1 MKQFSSALFACLTL
15 AAPNVHA
22 YNAGSISFSTDNDGI
37 VGTDKNY
44 TNGVFI
50 EYNSAAISQFET
62 NAPLPLNYI
71 AALLPLKSST
81 QKGWRFRIGQQMW
94 TPENIEAIEPVHN
107 ERPYAGLLFF
117 EAGIYQYSPA
127 SVDKYSAM
135 IGVTGP
141 NSLTEK
147 SQKLIHD
154 IIGSED
160 PMGWDYQIESQ
171 AVFNLGYQGHR
182 LITRQQTSLIN
193 DYDISGVGRMNVGNY
208 QSEVAIGGVARWGLN
223 LANNFGAI
231 GFSPGKFV
239 DVSVLSS
246 SKSGYFLFTGIE
258 SRYRFND
265 ITIDGDRPDVVPD
278 TNVKHLQ
285 ATAVLGAV
293 YYQPK
298 WGASLSFAI
307 TTPEYEEDKHRSN
320 SVGSLELFWRL

>member
-1 MKQFSSALFACLTL
+1 MKQFSSALFVCFTL
-15 AAPNVHA
+15 IAPSAQA

-44 TNGVFI
+44 TNGVFL
-50 EYNSAAISQFET
+50 EYNSAAITQFDT
-62 NAPLPLNYI
+62 QAPMPLNHI
-71 AALLPLKSST
+71 ASLLPFRNNT
-81 QKGWRFRIGQQMW
+81 QKGWSFRIGQQMW
-94 TPENIEAIEPVHN
+94 TPEDIEATTPVTN
-107 ERPYAGLLFF
+107 ERPYAGLLFL
-117 EAGIYQYSPA
+117 ETSLYQYSA
-127 SVDKYSAM
+127 TAVDKYSAM
-135 IGVTGP
+135 LGITGP
-141 NSLTEK
+141 NALTEE

-171 AVFNLGYQGHR
+171 AVFNLGYQGDR
-182 LITRQQTSLIN
+182 LITRQRTSFIN
-193 DYDISGVGRMNVGNY
+193 DYDISGVGRINVGNY
-208 QSEVAIGGVARWGLN
+208 QSEVAVGGVARWGSN
-223 LANNFGAI
+223 LADNFGSI
-231 GFSPGKFV
+231 GFSPNKFV

-246 SKSGYFLFTGIE
+246 SKAGYFLFTGIE

-265 ITIDGDRPDVVPD
+265 ITIDGDRPDIVPD
-278 TNVKHLQ
+278 THVKHLQ